1 MKRYYI
7 FSHYINGTPVLE
19 RSVPIDCEYR
29 AKERVKELQAWYNYT
44 EAYYTSECPKNYWW

>member
-1 MKRYYI
+1 MKRFYI

-29 AKERVKELQAWYNYT
+29 AKQRVQELKDWYNYT